1 MNAMTQTLSKTTPI
15 QALMQHYSVEVTA
28 KDHKGMD
35 AAGELLAPGSEVFVA
50 NLPNES
56 AATLVS
62 ACATIARKGLAPV
75 PHMVARNIH
84 SRQELDETLARLNG
98 EAGVDRALVIGGD
111 RDHPVGP
118 YDAAIQTLQTGLY
131 EQHGV
136 RRVYIGVHPEGHPRV
151 ADEILWPALAPK
163 LAAAQAA
170 GLEVSLISQFAFDAA
185 PYLTLA
191 RRLRADGIT
200 APLRVGVAGP
210 AQRSTLIKYALMC
223 GVGASLRALKERQ
236 DLAQAVM
243 AGETPEGLLRQLA
256 DAQAAEPDLGI
267 DSVHF
272 FTFGALTKSV
282 SFAEGLKA
290 G

>member
-1 MNAMTQTLSKTTPI
+1 MDAMTNTMTQQSPI
-15 QALMQHYSVEVTA
+15 QALMQRYSVEVTA
-28 KDHKGMD
+28 KDQKGMD
-35 AAGELLAPGSEVFVA
+35 AAGELLAPGAEVFVA

-56 AATLVS
+56 ADKLVA
-62 ACATIARKGLAPV
+62 ACVQIANKGLSPV

-84 SRQELDETLARLNG
+84 SFEELDHTLARLNG

-131 EQHGV
+131 QKHGV
-136 RRVYIGVHPEGHPRV
+136 RGVFIGVHPEGHPRV

-163 LAAAQAA
+163 LAAAKDA
-170 GLEVSLISQFAFDAA
+170 GLEVSLVSQFAFDSA
-185 PYLTLA
+185 PFIALA

-243 AGETPEGLLRQLA
+243 TGETPEGLLRELA
-256 DAQAAEPDLGI
+256 EAQAAEPALGI

-272 FTFGALTKSV
+272 FTFGALAKSAA
-282 SFAEGLKA
+282 FAEELKA